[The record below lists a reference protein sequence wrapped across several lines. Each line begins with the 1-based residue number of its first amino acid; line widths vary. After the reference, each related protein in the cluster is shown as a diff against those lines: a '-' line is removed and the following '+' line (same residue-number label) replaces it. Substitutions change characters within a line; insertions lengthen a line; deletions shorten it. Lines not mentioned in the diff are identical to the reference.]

1 MIDIE
6 LIRNK
11 PGWVREQLRKLNDEA
26 SIKHVDAVL
35 ELDVERREL
44 ITRVQTFKEARNV
57 FSKGAGRLRGDKNLN
72 DADKIAAAVAVA
84 TAVEGG
90 EVEKA
95 KHLLEN
101 PTEAAA
107 TSETDMQVAFD
118 NLFAM
123 LKNFNTQID
132 ELDEKIR
139 DVEARLETHM
149 LWIPNMPHESTPVGM
164 SDEENKPHPEQGTRH
179 AFPFTPKAH
188 WDLGVD
194 LEILDLERGVKI
206 AGSRFYIIRKNGARL
221 YRALINFLLDQHT
234 SRGYEEVY
242 LPFMV
247 KEAALYGS
255 AQFPKFTDVVYKDA
269 DAELFMVPTAE
280 VPLTNM
286 YADEILAEAG
296 LPLKYAAHTPCFRK
310 EKMSAGKDVRGIKR
324 VHQFEKVELY
334 KFAHPDNSYDEME
347 EMMQTVENAVRLL
360 EIPFRRLE
368 IVTGDLGFAAT
379 KKFDLEMYAPG
390 CEEWLEVSSVS
401 NTEDFQ
407 ARRANIRYR
416 PTDGGKPRYVHTL
429 NGSGLGMIRTLIAVM
444 ENYQQADGSIRIP
457 SVLIP
462 YMGGVEVIE
471 PKK

>member
-11 PGWVREQLRKLNDEA
+11 PDWVREQLRKLNDEEA
-26 SIKHVDAVL
+26 LNRIDAVL
-35 ELDVERREL
+35 ELDKERREL
-44 ITRVQTFKEARNV
+44 ITRVQAFKEARNT
-57 FSKGAGRLRGDKNLN
+57 FSKGAGRLRGDKNLTESQ
-72 DADKIAAAVAVA
+72 KIAVAAAVA
-84 TAVEGG
+84 TAVEKGD
-90 EVEKA
+90 VETA
-95 KHLLEN
+95 KNVLEN
-101 PTEAAA
+101 PTVAP
-107 TSETDMQVAFD
+107 TIGETDVQQAFD
-118 NLFAM
+118 RLFST

-132 ELDEKIR
+132 GLDERIHI
-139 DVEARLETHM
+139 VEAELETHM

-164 SDEENKPHPEQGTRH
+164 SDEENKPHPEQGEKRH
-179 AFPFTPKAH
+179 FNFTPKPH
-188 WDLGVD
+188 WDLGAE

-206 AGSRFYIIRKNGARL
+206 AGSRFYIIKKNGARL

-234 SRGYEEVY
+234 RHGYEEVY

-247 KEAALYGS
+247 KEEALYGA
-255 AQFPKFTDVVYKDA
+255 AQFPKFADVVYKDT

-286 YADEILAEAG
+286 YTGEILNEAD
-296 LPLKYAAHTPCFRK
+296 LPLKYVAHTPCFRR
-310 EKMSAGKDVRGIKR
+310 ERMSAGKDVRGIKR

-334 KFAHPDNSYDEME
+334 KFARQENSYDEME
-347 EMMQTVENAVRLL
+347 EMMQTVESAVRLL
-360 EIPFRRLE
+360 NIPFRRLE

-416 PTDGGKPRYVHTL
+416 PTDGGKPRFVHTL
-429 NGSGLGMIRTLIAVM
+429 NGSGLGMTRTLIAVM
-444 ENYQQADGSIRIP
+444 ENYQQADGSIRVP
-457 SVLIP
+457 DVLIP
-462 YMGGVEVIE
+462 YMGGIEVIE
-471 PKK
+471 P